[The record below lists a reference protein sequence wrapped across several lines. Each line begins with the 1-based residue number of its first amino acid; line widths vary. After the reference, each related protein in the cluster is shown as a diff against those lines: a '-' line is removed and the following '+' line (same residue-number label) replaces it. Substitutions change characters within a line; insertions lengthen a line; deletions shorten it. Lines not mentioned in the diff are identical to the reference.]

1 MSQESHSA
9 ATLSRL
15 LAVDWES
22 DFMIQ
27 LGFARSRGGLMQEY
41 LRRAAWWAQGLDAT
55 GKWPFFDIAA
65 LLAPELHSPPELA
78 EQLETMIRNRVGW
91 PSVDV
96 SCRAA
101 LRWAA
106 VLDARIPLPPQLED
120 PFEPLLLMFD
130 RGGGFTTEH
139 GFIDLGGSSVL
150 RKRWQDHLTLHPVV
164 SLDQATLE
172 ALDRSA
178 ETARPERPS

>member
-1 MSQESHSA
+1 VNQQSYSA

-22 DFMIQ
+22 DFIIQ
-27 LGFARSRGGLMQEY
+27 LGYTRSRGRLMQEY

-55 GKWPFFDIAA
+55 DKWPFFDIAG
-65 LLAPELHSPPELA
+65 LLAPEVHSPPEIA
-78 EQLETMIRNRVGW
+78 AKLETLIRNRVGW
-91 PSVDV
+91 PSVDI

-106 VLDARIPLPPQLED
+106 LLDAGIPVPPQLED
-120 PFEPLLLMFD
+120 PFEPLLLMFE

-150 RKRWQDHLTLHPVV
+150 RKTWRDHLAPHPVT
-164 SLDQATLE
+164 SLDEATLD

-178 ETARPERPS
+178 ETARPE